1 MYFIAT
7 GSAYVKRRN
16 RLGIESFL
24 GRLDEG
30 SHFGDIS
37 MFYKTKRTAT
47 VVAGD
52 FSILAKLTQN
62 KYQLLL

>member
-16 RLGIESFL
+16 RLGTESYL
-24 GRLDEG
+24 GKLDEG
-30 SHFGDIS
+30 SHFGDIAL
-37 MFYKTKRTAT
+37 FYKTKRTAT

-52 FSILAKLTQN
+52 FSIIAKLSYD
-62 KYQLLL
+62 KY